1 MIKIIKQRKIIMNI
15 AKVLLLSG
23 MLIALYLIFLWV
35 PADKRLG
42 IVQKIFYF
50 HLASAWTA
58 FLAFFIVFLLGI
70 IYLINRNIQIDLLA
84 SASAEIG
91 ILFTTMVLIT
101 GSLWGRSSWNVWWTW
116 EPRLTTTLIL
126 WFIYIAY
133 FLIRDS
139 IEEPEK
145 AARISSVYG
154 IIGFID
160 VPIVFMSIR
169 WWRSRLHPV
178 VFGENQ
184 GGNRGGLDQ
193 DMLFT
198 LLVSLAVFTIL
209 FLILL
214 YLSYKQKILES
225 EINSIKEEIRHQL

>member
-1 MIKIIKQRKIIMNI
+1 MIKNFNNQKQIMNI
-15 AKVLLLSG
+15 AEVLLLAG
-23 MLIALYLIFLWV
+23 MLFVLYLIFLWV
-35 PADKRLG
+35 PEDKRLG

-58 FLAFFIVFLLGI
+58 FLAFFIVFVLGI

-91 ILFTTMVLIT
+91 ILFTTLVLIT

-178 VFGENQ
+178 VFGEGQ
-184 GGNRGGLDQ
+184 GRSRGGMDQ
-193 DMLFT
+193 DMLIT
-198 LLVSLAVFTIL
+198 LLFSLAVFTIL
-209 FLILL
+209 FLVLL
-214 YLSYKQKILES
+214 HLSYKQKIQAA
-225 EINSIKEEIRHQL
+225 EINSIKQDIRHQL